1 MKNHIEISLEWMGKH
16 VDLAV
21 PSNVISRRLVD
32 LLSESFK
39 ANGQKLPENWHFIV
53 KGKSVAL
60 GSGLTLQE
68 LGLGNG
74 DILQLVAGEENEN
87 I

>member
-1 MKNHIEISLEWMGKH
+1 MKDHIEISLEWAGKQ

-21 PSNVISRRLVD
+21 PANVTATRLID
-32 LLSESFK
+32 LLSQAFTSK
-39 ANGQKLPENWHFIV
+39 GQSLPDQWHFIV

-60 GSGLTLQE
+60 QSGQTLKE

-74 DILQLVAGEENEN
+74 EILQLIVGEKNEML
-87 I
+87 

>member
-1 MKNHIEISLEWMGKH
+1 MNDHIEISLEWKGKQ

-21 PSNVISRRLVD
+21 PSSVTSYRLVD
-32 LLSESFK
+32 LLSQAFK
-39 ANGQKLPENWHFIV
+39 KNGQNLPKRWYFIV

-60 GSGLTLQE
+60 GSGLTLKE

-74 DILQLVAGEENEN
+74 DILQLITGEENE
-87 I
+87 II

>member
-1 MKNHIEISLEWMGKH
+1 MKDHIEISLEWLGKQ

-21 PSNVISRRLVD
+21 PSNVTSTRLIE
-32 LLSESFK
+32 LLAQAFK
-39 ANGQKLPENWHFIV
+39 VNGQNLPEHWNFIV

-60 GSGLTLQE
+60 GIGLTLKE

-74 DILQLVAGEENEN
+74 DILQLIVGEKDE
-87 I
+87 II

>member
-1 MKNHIEISLEWMGKH
+1 MKNHIEISLEWMGKQ

-21 PSNVISRRLVD
+21 PSNVTSHRLVD

-74 DILQLVAGEENEN
+74 DILQLVVGEENEN

>member
-1 MKNHIEISLEWMGKH
+1 MKDHVEISLEWLGKQ

-21 PSNVISRRLVD
+21 SSNVTSRRLIE
-32 LLSESFK
+32 LLTQAFK
-39 ANGQKLPENWHFIV
+39 ANGQNLPEQWSFIV

-60 GSGLTLQE
+60 GSGLTLKE

-74 DILQLVAGEENEN
+74 DILQLIVGEEDE
-87 I
+87 II

>member
-1 MKNHIEISLEWMGKH
+1 MKDHIEISLEWMGKQ

-21 PSNVISRRLVD
+21 PSNVTSHRLVD

-39 ANGQKLPENWHFIV
+39 ANGQKLPENWYFIV

-60 GSGLTLQE
+60 ESGLTLQE

-74 DILQLVAGEENEN
+74 DILQLIVGEENEN

>member
-1 MKNHIEISLEWMGKH
+1 MKDHIAISLEWQGKQ
-16 VDLAV
+16 VDLGV
-21 PSNVISRRLVD
+21 PSHVTAHRLIELISQA
-32 LLSESFK
+32 FK
-39 ANGQKLPENWHFIV
+39 ANNQNLPNQWHFIV

-60 GSGLTLQE
+60 GSGLTLKE

-74 DILQLVAGEENEN
+74 EILQLIVGEENES

>member
-1 MKNHIEISLEWMGKH
+1 MKDHIEISLEWLGKQ

-21 PSNVISRRLVD
+21 PSNVTSTRLIE
-32 LLSESFK
+32 LLAQTFK
-39 ANGQKLPENWHFIV
+39 VNGQSLPENWYFIV

-60 GSGLTLQE
+60 GSGLTLKE

-74 DILQLVAGEENEN
+74 DILQLIVGEKDE
-87 I
+87 II

>member
-1 MKNHIEISLEWMGKH
+1 MKDHIEISLEWMGKQI
-16 VDLAV
+16 DLAV
-21 PSNVISRRLVD
+21 PSNVTSHRLVD

-39 ANGQKLPENWHFIV
+39 ANGQKLPENWYFIL

-74 DILQLVAGEENEN
+74 DILQLIVGEENEN